1 MESRNNYIDFL
12 RFIGLSLIILAHV
25 HAPNIIHQ
33 IRCFDVPLMLFVS
46 GLAYSNKKVKASW
59 KRFYLPRIKKLL
71 IPAYLFV
78 LVDLAAYVLTNRALS
93 TGTIIRTLFLCEDGA
108 VGYIWIFRV
117 FVLIMLVTPLLCK
130 INRTLSYKQFWVL
143 MLSLYALQWLI
154 VWLMRFITT
163 EPLMSV
169 YRETLPYLVGYAILF
184 MLGLRLRQ
192 ADRKQENIL
201 LIAITIVSLAA
212 VSLYYAKYHAI
223 IEPTPCYKY
232 PPQSYYII
240 YGLLASAALW
250 KLRQTLN
257 PLANS
262 KLVLFIGRNTIWI
275 YLWHIVFVTVANHLF
290 ESWLVK
296 YILTYIFALLFYC
309 LQYTVITRLKQ
320 KTQCEALNVFIG

>member
-1 MESRNNYIDFL
+1 METRNNYIDFL

-46 GLAYSNKKVKASW
+46 GLAYSNKDVKASW
-59 KRFYLPRIKKLL
+59 KKFFFPRIKKLL
-71 IPAYLFV
+71 IPVYLFV
-78 LVDLAAYVLTNRALS
+78 LVDLAAFYLTDKDINTES
-93 TGTIIRTLFLCEDGA
+93 TIRTLFLCEDGA

-117 FVLIMLVTPLLCK
+117 FILIMLITPLLCK
-130 INRTLSYKQFWVL
+130 INRTLSYKQFWFL
-143 MLSLYALQWLI
+143 MLLLYALQCLI

-212 VSLYYAKYHAI
+212 VCLYYAKYHAI

-240 YGLLASAALW
+240 YGLWASAALW
-250 KLRQTLN
+250 KLRHTLN

-275 YLWHIVFVTVANHLF
+275 YLWHIVFVTIANHLF

-296 YILTYIFALLFYC
+296 YFLTYIFALLFYC

-320 KTQCEALNVFIG
+320 KTQREALNVFIG

>member
-1 MESRNNYIDFL
+1 METRNNYIDFL

-46 GLAYSNKKVKASW
+46 GLAYSNKDVKASW
-59 KRFYLPRIKKLL
+59 KKFFFPRIKKLL
-71 IPAYLFV
+71 IPVYLFV
-78 LVDLAAYVLTNRALS
+78 LVDLAAFYLTDRDINTES
-93 TGTIIRTLFLCEDGA
+93 TIRTLFLCEDGA

-117 FVLIMLVTPLLCK
+117 FILIMLITPLLCK
-130 INRTLSYKQFWVL
+130 INRTLSHKQFWFL
-143 MLSLYALQWLI
+143 MLLLYALQCLI
-154 VWLMRFITT
+154 VWLMRYITS
-163 EPLMSV
+163 EPLISV

-184 MLGLRLRQ
+184 MLGLRLCQ
-192 ADRKQENIL
+192 TDRKQENIF
-201 LIAITIVSLAA
+201 LIAITIISLVAS
-212 VSLYYAKYHAI
+212 SLYYTKYHAI

-240 YGLLASAALW
+240 YGLWASAALW
-250 KLRQTLN
+250 KLRHTLN
-257 PLANS
+257 PPANN

-275 YLWHIVFVTVANHLF
+275 YLWHIVFVTITNHLF

-296 YILTYIFALLFYC
+296 YILTYIFALLFYY

-320 KTQCEALNVFIG
+320 KKNYEALNVFIG

>member
-1 MESRNNYIDFL
+1 METRNNYIDFL

-46 GLAYSNKKVKASW
+46 GLAYSNKEVNASW

-71 IPAYLFV
+71 IPVYMFV
-78 LVDLAAYVLTNRALS
+78 LVDLAAYVFTNRTLS

-117 FVLIMLVTPLLCK
+117 FILIMLVTPLLCK

-163 EPLMSV
+163 EPLMSI
-169 YRETLPYLVGYAILF
+169 YRETLPYLVGYAIPFL
-184 MLGLRLRQ
+184 LGLRLRQ
-192 ADRKQENIL
+192 TNKKQENAFL
-201 LIAITIVSLAA
+201 ITIIIVSITVLC
-212 VSLYYAKYHAI
+212 LFYIQYHTI
-223 IEPTPCYKY
+223 IEPTTYFKY
-232 PPQSYYII
+232 PPRSYYII

-250 KLRQTLN
+250 KLRHTLN

-275 YLWHIVFVTVANHLF
+275 YLWHIVFVTIANHLF
-290 ESWLVK
+290 ENWLLK
-296 YILTYIFALLFYC
+296 YILTYLFALLFYY
-309 LQYTVITRLKQ
+309 LHYTLIKKLRQRTKLDV
-320 KTQCEALNVFIG
+320 LNIFIG